1 MLIRPGFFRKNVV
14 VCQRNER
21 KTENGRRRQNFGE
34 ILVKTL
40 KNRNTGLFEPIGGCG
55 PTNMTNGGGM
65 NMVVLKNYKIKEQ
78 NGMYYIVPS
87 SVPGCPQCGGE
98 MKIRDSKRRK
108 VIFADGTVDT
118 FVLRRYKCT
127 VCGRVHLELPDIMV
141 PHKHYS
147 RSAIIDTINGERNCS
162 AEQSTIYRWNREKM
176 QLERLLV
183 QVEDKSPEAKRTTVI
198 ITAGAQEIK
207 YEKAAGELPVKGE
220 MKKQQVNCLQR
231 GK

>member
-65 NMVVLKNYKIKEQ
+65 NMVVSKNYKIKEQ

-183 QVEDKSPEAKRTTVI
+183 QVEDK
-198 ITAGAQEIK
+198 
-207 YEKAAGELPVKGE
+207 
-220 MKKQQVNCLQR
+220 M
-231 GK
+231 

>member
-1 MLIRPGFFRKNVV
+1 
-14 VCQRNER
+14 
-21 KTENGRRRQNFGE
+21 
-34 ILVKTL
+34 
-40 KNRNTGLFEPIGGCG
+40 
-55 PTNMTNGGGM
+55 
-65 NMVVLKNYKIKEQ
+65 MVVLKNYKIKEQ

-176 QLERLLV
+176 QLERCWFRWKIRVRKQSGLT
-183 QVEDKSPEAKRTTVI
+183 AI

>member
-87 SVPGCPQCGGE
+87 RSEEHTSELQSQ
-98 MKIRDSKRRK
+98 RDISYA
-108 VIFADGTVDT
+108 VF
-118 FVLRRYKCT
+118 
-127 VCGRVHLELPDIMV
+127 
-141 PHKHYS
+141 
-147 RSAIIDTINGERNCS
+147 
-162 AEQSTIYRWNREKM
+162 
-176 QLERLLV
+176 
-183 QVEDKSPEAKRTTVI
+183 
-198 ITAGAQEIK
+198 
-207 YEKAAGELPVKGE
+207 
-220 MKKQQVNCLQR
+220 CL
-231 GK
+231 

>member
-1 MLIRPGFFRKNVV
+1 MIRPEFFRKNVV

-65 NMVVLKNYKIKEQ
+65 NMVVSKNYKIKEQ

-183 QVEDKSPEAKRTTVI
+183 QVEDKSPEAKRTDGDNNCRC
-198 ITAGAQEIK
+198 AG
-207 YEKAAGELPVKGE
+207 
-220 MKKQQVNCLQR
+220 N
-231 GK
+231 

>member
-1 MLIRPGFFRKNVV
+1 MWSYEYDEWR
-14 VCQRNER
+14 RNEY
-21 KTENGRRRQNFGE
+21 GRVKELQNQRAE
-34 ILVKTL
+34 WNVLYCSVK
-40 KNRNTGLFEPIGGCG
+40 RS
-55 PTNMTNGGGM
+55 GM
-65 NMVVLKNYKIKEQ
+65 
-78 NGMYYIVPS
+78 
-87 SVPGCPQCGGE
+87 CGGE

-183 QVEDKSPEAKRTTVI
+183 QVEDKSPEAKRTDGDNNCRC
-198 ITAGAQEIK
+198 AG
-207 YEKAAGELPVKGE
+207 
-220 MKKQQVNCLQR
+220 N
-231 GK
+231 

>member
-1 MLIRPGFFRKNVV
+1 MIRPEFFRKNVV

-87 SVPGCPQCGGE
+87 SYSGSVVKTKIQAFYNEPISVAELGRCP
-98 MKIRDSKRRK
+98 R
-108 VIFADGTVDT
+108 
-118 FVLRRYKCT
+118 
-127 VCGRVHLELPDIMV
+127 
-141 PHKHYS
+141 
-147 RSAIIDTINGERNCS
+147 
-162 AEQSTIYRWNREKM
+162 
-176 QLERLLV
+176 
-183 QVEDKSPEAKRTTVI
+183 
-198 ITAGAQEIK
+198 
-207 YEKAAGELPVKGE
+207 
-220 MKKQQVNCLQR
+220 
-231 GK
+231 

>member
-1 MLIRPGFFRKNVV
+1 
-14 VCQRNER
+14 
-21 KTENGRRRQNFGE
+21 
-34 ILVKTL
+34 
-40 KNRNTGLFEPIGGCG
+40 
-55 PTNMTNGGGM
+55 
-65 NMVVLKNYKIKEQ
+65 MVVSKNYKIKEQ

-87 SVPGCPQCGGE
+87 SVPGYPQCGGE

-147 RSAIIDTINGERNCS
+147 RSAIIDTINGERTGKRCS
-162 AEQSTIYRWNREKM
+162 LNVCWFRWKIRVRKQSG
-176 QLERLLV
+176 L
-183 QVEDKSPEAKRTTVI
+183 AAI

-207 YEKAAGELPVKGE
+207 YEKAAGEIPAKGE
-220 MKKQQVNCLQR
+220 MKKRQVNCL
-231 GK
+231 

>member
-1 MLIRPGFFRKNVV
+1 MLIRPEFFRKNVV
-14 VCQRNER
+14 VCQRNELKTENGKR

-108 VIFADGTVDT
+108 VICAETSLESNFLPGLFSTSI
-118 FVLRRYKCT
+118 
-127 VCGRVHLELPDIMV
+127 GRVHLELPDIMV

-176 QLERLLV
+176 QLEC
-183 QVEDKSPEAKRTTVI
+183 QVLQMEKEAEKESRTEGEPGCRC
-198 ITAGAQEIK
+198 AG
-207 YEKAAGELPVKGE
+207 
-220 MKKQQVNCLQR
+220 N
-231 GK
+231 

>member
-1 MLIRPGFFRKNVV
+1 
-14 VCQRNER
+14 
-21 KTENGRRRQNFGE
+21 
-34 ILVKTL
+34 
-40 KNRNTGLFEPIGGCG
+40 
-55 PTNMTNGGGM
+55 
-65 NMVVLKNYKIKEQ
+65 MVVSKNYKIKEQ

-183 QVEDKSPEAKRTTVI
+183 QVEDKSPEESGLAAI

>member
-1 MLIRPGFFRKNVV
+1 MSGK
-14 VCQRNER
+14 
-21 KTENGRRRQNFGE
+21 RRQNFGE

-65 NMVVLKNYKIKEQ
+65 NMVVSKNYKIKEQ

-176 QLERLLV
+176 QLERLLEIPAKGEMKKR
-183 QVEDKSPEAKRTTVI
+183 QVKYPKR
-198 ITAGAQEIK
+198 GN
-207 YEKAAGELPVKGE
+207 EKAAGELPVKGK
-220 MKKQQVNCLQR
+220 MKKQQADACNLCDQ
-231 GK
+231 